1 MTNPYEFTPNLQS
14 SPGQPSQRFLQ
25 NIFHPWLPDPAV
37 AILFVQL
44 IIFIYYAMNI
54 WVYASWKS
62 HYWKNTAKDRG
73 EERRTYAM
81 AKEAEMQAE
90 NNAMLSLIC
99 PSLPCFRE
107 NQRRQQPGG
116 STTWKWQRDP
126 DITLQLRLQQ
136 RRRMRAFVKLKRKN
150 QNQVSPN
157 AVPTRSSRK

>member
-1 MTNPYEFTPNLQS
+1 MTNSYEFTPNLQS
-14 SPGQPSQRFLQ
+14 SPGQPSQWFLQ

-44 IIFIYYAMNI
+44 IIFIYYVMNI

-73 EERRTYAM
+73 KERRMYAI

-107 NQRRQQPGG
+107 NERRQQFP
-116 STTWKWQRDP
+116 TWKYYMEVTERS
-126 DITLQLRLQQ
+126 RYY
-136 RRRMRAFVKLKRKN
+136 
-150 QNQVSPN
+150 SPTQASAAQEN
-157 AVPTRSSRK
+157 ESICEA